1 MLVRV
6 FFIYRSTLVYFNIK
20 LNSQLGHIIL
30 PHFSGTLISVK
41 KRKLAPLHERDSI
54 MLTATRLFDLAYL
67 QQATTP
73 GFPMFSYKKGADWVA
88 VSNTDF
94 IEQVNSAS
102 KGLIAQGV
110 QPGEKVALISENR
123 IEWNI
128 LDFAIQ
134 QIGAVVVAIYPN
146 ISESDYSYIFNHAEI
161 KNCIVSSRK
170 LYTKIISIQDSCPLL
185 DDIFTLDKEDNL
197 PHWQN
202 FVAMGFPITDDEL
215 HTRRDAVHT
224 DTLASIIYTS
234 GTTGNPKGVMLA
246 HRNLLADTISSE
258 YSFPVERGDRALS
271 FLPVCHA
278 YERVFQ
284 YVYMYKGLTIFFAQ
298 SMDTIGEDFKS
309 VRPHIFSAVP
319 RVLEKVY
326 EKIKTTGEQLKGLKR
341 NVFFWS
347 LRLGEQY
354 TLEDRSWWYNVKLSV
369 ARKLVFS
376 KWREALGGDIKG
388 IASGS
393 AALQERLT
401 RLYMA
406 AGIPIYEGYGL
417 TEAGPCIAVNC
428 FKRGMKIGTV
438 GLPLINIEIKLA
450 EDGEILTKGE
460 NNMIGYYKNEEA
472 TAEVLKD
479 GWLYT
484 GDIGQWIDGKFLKII
499 DRKKEMFKTSG
510 GKYIVPQQLE
520 SKIVE
525 SPLIEQ
531 VMVIGE
537 SRKFPAALIVPNY
550 ANLLESSKHFSSLAK
565 LSRIEFLNSAEV
577 KRQIESEL
585 HRINQNFGSW
595 EQIKKFAIIS
605 NEMTVETGEL
615 TPTLKMKR
623 KIILQ
628 KYEKE
633 VEQIYND
640 GHYKR

>member
-1 MLVRV
+1 
-6 FFIYRSTLVYFNIK
+6 
-20 LNSQLGHIIL
+20 
-30 PHFSGTLISVK
+30 
-41 KRKLAPLHERDSI
+41 
-54 MLTATRLFDLAYL
+54 
-67 QQATTP
+67 
-73 GFPMFSYKKGADWVA
+73 
-88 VSNTDF
+88 
-94 IEQVNSAS
+94 
-102 KGLIAQGV
+102 
-110 QPGEKVALISENR
+110 
-123 IEWNI
+123 
-128 LDFAIQ
+128 
-134 QIGAVVVAIYPN
+134 
-146 ISESDYSYIFNHAEI
+146 
-161 KNCIVSSRK
+161 
-170 LYTKIISIQDSCPLL
+170 
-185 DDIFTLDKEDNL
+185 
-197 PHWQN
+197 
-202 FVAMGFPITDDEL
+202 
-215 HTRRDAVHT
+215 
-224 DTLASIIYTS
+224 
-234 GTTGNPKGVMLA
+234 MLA
-246 HRNLLADTISSE
+246 HRNLLADTMSSE

-326 EKIKTTGEQLKGLKR
+326 EKIKAKGDQLTGLKR
-341 NVFFWS
+341 NIFFWS
-347 LRLGEQY
+347 LRIGEQY
-354 TLEDRSWWYNVKLSV
+354 TLGNRSWWYDVKLSI

-393 AALQERLT
+393 AALQERLI

-438 GLPLINIEIKLA
+438 GLPLINIEIRLA
-450 EDGEILTKGE
+450 DDGEILTKGE

-484 GDIGQWIDGKFLKII
+484 GDIGQWVDGKFLKII

-520 SKIVE
+520 SKIAE
-525 SPLIEQ
+525 SSFIEQ

-537 SRKFPAALIVPNY
+537 SQKFPAALIVPSY
-550 ANLLESSKHFSSLAK
+550 VNLLEWGKQTVPALAELSK
-565 LSRIEFLNSAEV
+565 IEFLNSPEV

-585 HRINQNFGSW
+585 DRINQNFGSW
-595 EQIKKFAIIS
+595 EQIKKFAIIP
-605 NEMTVETGEL
+605 NEMTIETGEL

-623 KIILQ
+623 KVILQ
-628 KYEKE
+628 KYAKE
-633 VEQIYND
+633 VETIYNT
-640 GHYKR
+640 

>member
-1 MLVRV
+1 M
-6 FFIYRSTLVYFNIK
+6 
-20 LNSQLGHIIL
+20 
-30 PHFSGTLISVK
+30 P
-41 KRKLAPLHERDSI
+41 
-54 MLTATRLFDLAYL
+54 TATRLFDLAYL
-67 QQATTP
+67 QQETAP
-73 GFPMFSYKKGADWVA
+73 GFPMFSYKDGANWVA
-88 VSNTDF
+88 VSNTEF
-94 IEQVNSAS
+94 IERVNQVS
-102 KGLIAQGV
+102 KGLIALGV
-110 QPGEKVALISENR
+110 QVGEKVALISENR

-146 ISESDYSYIFNHAEI
+146 ISESDYNYIFNHAEI
-161 KNCIVSSRK
+161 KNCIVSSKK
-170 LYTKIISIQDSCPLL
+170 LYTKIVSIRDSCPLL
-185 DDIFTLDKEDNL
+185 KHIFSLDKEEDI
-197 PHWQN
+197 PYWQS
-202 FVAMGFPITDDEL
+202 FVADGVSITDEQL
-215 HTRRDAVHT
+215 ETLRNTVNT
-224 DTLASIIYTS
+224 ESLASIIYTS

-246 HRNLLADTISSE
+246 HRNLLADIMSSE
-258 YSFPVERGDRALS
+258 YSFPVGRGDRALS

-326 EKIKTTGEQLKGLKR
+326 EKIIATGEKLTGFKR
-341 NVFFWS
+341 KIFFWS
-347 LRLGEQY
+347 LRVGEQY
-354 TLEDRSWWYNVKLSV
+354 TLENRSWWYAIKLSI

-393 AALQERLT
+393 AALQGRLI

-438 GLPLINIEIKLA
+438 GLPLINIEIKLS

-484 GDIGQWIDGKFLKII
+484 GDIGQWVDGKFLKII

-525 SPLIEQ
+525 SSLIEQ

-550 ANLLESSKHFSSLAK
+550 ANLLEWSKNSSPSLAK
-565 LSRIEFLNSAEV
+565 LPKIEFLKHPEV
-577 KRQIESEL
+577 RQQIESEL
-585 HRINQNFGSW
+585 NRINQNFGNW
-595 EQIKKFAIIS
+595 EQIKKFAIIP
-605 NEMTVETGEL
+605 NEMTIETGEL

-623 KIILQ
+623 KVILQ

-633 VEQIYND
+633 VEAIYNA
-640 GHYKR
+640 

>member
-1 MLVRV
+1 M
-6 FFIYRSTLVYFNIK
+6 
-20 LNSQLGHIIL
+20 
-30 PHFSGTLISVK
+30 P
-41 KRKLAPLHERDSI
+41 
-54 MLTATRLFDLAYL
+54 TATRLFDLASL
-67 QQATTP
+67 QYAIAP
-73 GFPMFSYKKGADWVA
+73 DFPMFSFKKDNEWVK
-88 VSNTDF
+88 VSNTEF
-94 IEQVNSAS
+94 IDRVNKTS
-102 KGLIAQGV
+102 KGLIALGV

-146 ISESDYSYIFNHAEI
+146 ISTLDYTYIFNHAEI
-161 KNCIVSSRK
+161 RKCIVSSK
-170 LYTKIISIQDSCPLL
+170 TLYTKILTIQDNCPQLNA
-185 DDIFTLDKEDNL
+185 IYSLDKEDGLN
-197 PHWQN
+197 HWHD
-202 FVAMGFPITDDEL
+202 FVSKGEIITDETL
-215 HTRRDAVHT
+215 NQLRDGIKT

-234 GTTGNPKGVMLA
+234 GTTGNPKGVMLS
-246 HRNLLADTISSE
+246 HKNLLADTLSSE

-309 VRPHIFSAVP
+309 VKPHIFSAVP

-326 EKIKTTGEQLKGLKR
+326 EKIMATGEQLTGVKR
-341 NVFFWS
+341 KLFFWS
-347 LRLGEQY
+347 LSVGEQY
-354 TLEDRSWWYNVKLSV
+354 KLEGRTWWYDFQLNI

-393 AALQERLT
+393 AALQERLI

-428 FKRGMKIGTV
+428 YKRGMKIGTV

-450 EDGEILTKGE
+450 NDGEILTKGE
-460 NNMIGYYKNEEA
+460 NNMIGYYKNPEA
-472 TAEVLKD
+472 TAEAIKD

-484 GDIGQWIDGKFLKII
+484 GDIGQWVDGKFLKII

-510 GKYIVPQQLE
+510 GKYIVPQQIE
-520 SKIVE
+520 SKLVE
-525 SPLIEQ
+525 SSFIEQ
-531 VMVIGE
+531 AMVLGE
-537 SRKFPAALIVPNY
+537 GRKFPAALIVPNY
-550 ANLLESSKHFSSLAK
+550 NNLLEWSRSAFPALAN
-565 LSRIEFLNSAEV
+565 LSRLDFLNSPEL
-577 KRQIESEL
+577 KQKMGSEL
-585 HRINQNFGSW
+585 NRINQNFGSW
-595 EQIKKFAIIS
+595 EQIKKFIIVPD
-605 NEMTVETGEL
+605 EMTVETGEL

-623 KIILQ
+623 KVILQ
-628 KYEKE
+628 KYEQE
-633 VEQIYND
+633 IEDIYQN
-640 GHYKR
+640 

>member
-1 MLVRV
+1 MNYTNWI
-6 FFIYRSTLVYFNIK
+6 FTM
-20 LNSQLGHIIL
+20 
-30 PHFSGTLISVK
+30 P
-41 KRKLAPLHERDSI
+41 
-54 MLTATRLFDLAYL
+54 TATRLFDLAYL
-67 QQATTP
+67 QQETAP
-73 GFPMFSYKKGADWVA
+73 GFSMFSYKKETNWVA
-88 VSNTDF
+88 VSNTAF
-94 IEQVNSAS
+94 IEQVNQAS
-102 KGLIAQGV
+102 KGLLALGV
-110 QPGEKVALISENR
+110 EPGEKVALISENR

-146 ISESDYSYIFNHAEI
+146 ISASDYTYIFNHAEI
-161 KNCIVSSRK
+161 KNCIVSSKK
-170 LYTKIISIQDSCPLL
+170 LYTKIASIKDACPLL
-185 DDIFTLDKEDNL
+185 EHIFSLDTEVDL
-197 PHWQN
+197 PNWQT
-202 FVAMGFPITDDEL
+202 FIATGTSITDEQL
-215 HTRRDAVHT
+215 QLLRDAVNT
-224 DTLASIIYTS
+224 DSLASIIYTS
-234 GTTGNPKGVMLA
+234 GTTGNPKGVMLT

-298 SMDTIGEDFKS
+298 SMDTIGEDFRS

-326 EKIKTTGEQLKGLKR
+326 EKIKATGEQLTGLKR
-341 NVFFWS
+341 SIFFWS
-347 LRLGEQY
+347 LRVGEQY
-354 TLEDRSWWYNVKLSV
+354 TLENRSWWYDIKLNI

-393 AALQERLT
+393 AALQERLI

-460 NNMIGYYKNEEA
+460 NNMIGYYKNAEA
-472 TAEVLKD
+472 TAEVLKE

-484 GDIGQWIDGKFLKII
+484 GDIGQWVDGKFLKII

-520 SKIVE
+520 SKLVE

-550 ANLLESSKHFSSLAK
+550 ANLLEWSKNSAPSLTK
-565 LSRIEFLNSAEV
+565 LSKIEFLSTAEV
-577 KRQIESEL
+577 KQQLENEL
-585 HRINQNFGSW
+585 NRINQNFGSW
-595 EQIKKFAIIS
+595 EQIKKFAIIP

-628 KYEKE
+628 KYERE
-633 VEQIYND
+633 VEDIYNS
-640 GHYKR
+640 

>member
-1 MLVRV
+1 M
-6 FFIYRSTLVYFNIK
+6 STV
-20 LNSQLGHIIL
+20 
-30 PHFSGTLISVK
+30 
-41 KRKLAPLHERDSI
+41 
-54 MLTATRLFDLAYL
+54 ATRLFDLAQL
-67 QQATTP
+67 QYDIAP
-73 GFPMFSYKKGADWVA
+73 NFPMFSFKKDNEWVKI
-88 VSNTDF
+88 SNTEF
-94 IEQVNSAS
+94 IEQVNKTS
-102 KGLIAQGV
+102 KGLIALGV

-123 IEWNI
+123 VEWNI

-134 QIGAVVVAIYPN
+134 QIGAVVVAVYPN
-146 ISESDYSYIFNHAEI
+146 ISTSDYSYIFNHAEI
-161 KNCIVSSRK
+161 KNCIVSSKK
-170 LYTKIISIQDSCPLL
+170 LYTKILAIQNDCPQLNSIFS
-185 DDIFTLDKEDNL
+185 LDKEEGLN
-197 PHWQN
+197 HWQD
-202 FVAMGFPITDDEL
+202 FIAKGKTIPDETL
-215 HTRRDAVHT
+215 NLLRNGIES

-234 GTTGNPKGVMLA
+234 GTTGNPKGVMLS
-246 HRNLLADTISSE
+246 HKNLLADTLSSE

-309 VRPHIFSAVP
+309 VKPHIFSAVP

-326 EKIKTTGEQLKGLKR
+326 EKIMATGEQLTGIKR
-341 NVFFWS
+341 KLFFWS
-347 LRLGEQY
+347 LRIGEQY
-354 TLEDRSWWYNVKLSV
+354 KLEGRSWWYDFQLKI

-393 AALQERLT
+393 AALQERLI

-428 FKRGMKIGTV
+428 YRRGMKIGTV
-438 GLPLINIEIKLA
+438 GLPLIHIEIKLA

-460 NNMIGYYKNEEA
+460 NNMIGYYKNPEA

-484 GDIGQWIDGKFLKII
+484 GDIGQWVDGKFLKII

-510 GKYIVPQQLE
+510 GKYIVPQQIE
-520 SKIVE
+520 SKLVE
-525 SPLIEQ
+525 SSYIEQ
-531 VMVIGE
+531 AMVLGE
-537 SRKFPAALIVPNY
+537 GRKFPAALIVPNY
-550 ANLLESSKHFSSLAK
+550 NNLLEWSKSAIPSLTK
-565 LSRIEFLNSAEV
+565 LTRLDFLNSPEL
-577 KRQIESEL
+577 KQKIESEL
-585 HRINQNFGSW
+585 SRINKNFGNW
-595 EQIKKFAIIS
+595 EQIKKFAILPD
-605 NEMTVETGEL
+605 EMTVESGEL

-628 KYEKE
+628 KYERE
-633 VEQIYND
+633 IEEIY
-640 GHYKR
+640 KI